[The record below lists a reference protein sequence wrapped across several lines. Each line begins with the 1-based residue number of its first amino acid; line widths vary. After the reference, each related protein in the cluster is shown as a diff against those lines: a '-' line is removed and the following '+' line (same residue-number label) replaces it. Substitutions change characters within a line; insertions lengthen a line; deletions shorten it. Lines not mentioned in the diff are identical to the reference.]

1 MSTMTI
7 TIKDET
13 FSGKILHEL
22 DIEFDQEQVTVL
34 DIITER
40 VTTEVNAYNNKLPAY
55 YQGLIEPTDAEKTL
69 NGFKLKKQ
77 QLIDPEKQVY
87 VALDAFQHN
96 GFFVLIDHK
105 QAEQLDEIV
114 LLKSNTSISFVK
126 LTPLVGG

>member
-1 MSTMTI
+1 MTI

-55 YQGLIEPTDAEKTL
+55 YHGLIEPTDAEKTL

-87 VALDAFQHN
+87 IALDAFQHN
-96 GFFVLIDHK
+96 GFFVLIDQK

-114 LLKSNTSISFVK
+114 VLKSNTSISFVK

>member
-96 GFFVLIDHK
+96 GFFVLIDQK